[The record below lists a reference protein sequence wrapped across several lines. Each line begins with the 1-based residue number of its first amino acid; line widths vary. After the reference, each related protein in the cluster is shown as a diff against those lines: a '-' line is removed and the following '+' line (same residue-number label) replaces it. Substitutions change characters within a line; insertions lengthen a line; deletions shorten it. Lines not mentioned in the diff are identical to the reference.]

1 MSFQPRMQS
10 DIRDIHA
17 VAPLRFRAWQGVVA
31 DYWRATGRRDGG
43 GHYLSPHHRIVL
55 FPDPGSA
62 VLQLAGASY
71 TAHGLSGLYVPAG
84 VPITSRMLEDGSF
97 AHVDLHLEAAALE
110 RGLSGMRLRRDPN
123 LPQFISEAF
132 RLRLL
137 ARLFADEICQPMRPV
152 QMLEGLLV
160 ATLAEVFEASHD
172 GEFPAFSAAP
182 TMQRG
187 GMTPFQLA
195 AVERRLAQ
203 AIDRPLSVDEMAR
216 AAGLSESW
224 FAHAFKKTTGLTP
237 QRWQMQQRLAVAARM
252 IAEDHTRPLA
262 DIALATGFSD
272 QPHFSRAFRAEYG
285 QPPATWRRSKEP
297 GLWCATAPCRP

>member
-1 MSFQPRMQS
+1 M
-10 DIRDIHA
+10 
-17 VAPLRFRAWQGVVA
+17 
-31 DYWRATGRRDGG
+31 
-43 GHYLSPHHRIVL
+43 
-55 FPDPGSA
+55 
-62 VLQLAGASY
+62 LQLAGASY
-71 TAHGLSGLYVPAG
+71 IAHGLAALYVPAG

-110 RGLSGMRLRRDPN
+110 RGLNGMRLRRDPC

-137 ARLFADEICQPMRPV
+137 ARLFADEICQPMRPAK
-152 QMLEGLLV
+152 MLEGLLV

-172 GEFPAFSAAP
+172 GEFPGEFPAFAEAP

-187 GMTPFQLA
+187 GLTPFQLA
-195 AVERRLAQ
+195 AVQRRFEQ
-203 AIDRPLSVDEMAR
+203 VIDRPLSVDEMAR

-224 FAHAFKKTTGLTP
+224 FAHAFKKTTGLSP
-237 QRWQMQQRLAVAARM
+237 QRWQMQQRLAMAARM
-252 IAEDHTRPLA
+252 IAEDHARPLA

-297 GLWCATAPCRP
+297 RFLGGTTPLQP